1 MLAAQRHVTL
11 ISASSS
17 ASQQCFG
24 ALESSCGQWVDSSRS
39 AVMVCRRGRPWA
51 HGRPF
56 GTELTSVYAL
66 SASTDRAQS
75 TVLVSITSVD
85 GAGSSTM
92 GGDVGVPYS
101 QLVLLILARLLTCK
115 VTFFTRSVDH
125 KGGWESTQRSH
136 HTD

>member
-1 MLAAQRHVTL
+1 M
-11 ISASSS
+11 
-17 ASQQCFG
+17 
-24 ALESSCGQWVDSSRS
+24 
-39 AVMVCRRGRPWA
+39 
-51 HGRPF
+51 
-56 GTELTSVYAL
+56 YAL

-75 TVLVSITSVD
+75 TVLVSMTGVD

-115 VTFFTRSVDH
+115 VTFFTRSVDR